1 MGRPGL
7 CEGGSF
13 ATFGTRAVPTLPAT
27 DVDDRRAGHAEMQ
40 KGLAPVTCC
49 LAVGVAAASSRAPL
63 EIGTVKWLTSFR
75 AAKAESGRTG
85 KPIFLQFTEIPG

>member
-1 MGRPGL
+1 MRCRP
-7 CEGGSF
+7 
-13 ATFGTRAVPTLPAT
+13 TRALPSSRP
-27 DVDDRRAGHAEMQ
+27 RRRRRSIAAGHAEMQ

-49 LAVGVAAASSRAPL
+49 LAVGVAAASSRPPL

>member
-1 MGRPGL
+1 
-7 CEGGSF
+7 
-13 ATFGTRAVPTLPAT
+13 
-27 DVDDRRAGHAEMQ
+27 MQ

>member
-1 MGRPGL
+1 MPTRSRPT
-7 CEGGSF
+7 STI
-13 ATFGTRAVPTLPAT
+13 A
-27 DVDDRRAGHAEMQ
+27 AGHAEMQ

-49 LAVGVAAASSRAPL
+49 LAVGVAAASSRPPL